1 MNYIT
6 LMLKIVMGANG
17 HAADS
22 RRQSAPEIVT
32 TEIQVSVASAGG
44 LLVLSTNPRDKFST

>member
-22 RRQSAPEIVT
+22 RRQSAPEIAT